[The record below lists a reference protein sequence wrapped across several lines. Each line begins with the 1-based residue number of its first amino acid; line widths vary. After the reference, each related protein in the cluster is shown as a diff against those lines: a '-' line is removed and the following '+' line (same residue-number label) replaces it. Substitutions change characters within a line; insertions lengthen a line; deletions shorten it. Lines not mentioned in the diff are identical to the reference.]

1 LTGRR
6 ADLVIVDDPVKSAAE
21 AESRLARDSLYDWFR
36 VDLLTRLRPGGRV
49 VLIMTRWHPDDLAG
63 RLAAD
68 GGWDVLSLPA
78 LAELGD
84 PMGRLPGEAL
94 WPDWEDTAMLEQVR
108 SAVGERTWAALYQQA
123 PRARQ
128 GGIFDPA
135 RIAAMAAESTPVLRE
150 VVRGWDLAATADR
163 DGTNPDW
170 TVGIKLA
177 RLEDGR
183 FVILDVVRLREGP
196 AAVEDLIVATA
207 ARDGLAVLI
216 SLPQDPGQA
225 GKFQVQALVRRL
237 AGYRVAANVEAG
249 SKEQRAGPVATQV
262 DAGNVLMMTAGWNQV
277 FLDEIRDFPNGSKDD
292 QVDALSRAFMAI
304 AHVAEPA
311 HVLRVPFIG
320 R

>member
-1 LTGRR
+1 
-6 ADLVIVDDPVKSAAE
+6 
-21 AESRLARDSLYDWFR
+21 
-36 VDLLTRLRPGGRV
+36 
-49 VLIMTRWHPDDLAG
+49 
-63 RLAAD
+63 
-68 GGWDVLSLPA
+68 
-78 LAELGD
+78 
-84 PMGRLPGEAL
+84 
-94 WPDWEDTAMLEQVR
+94 
-108 SAVGERTWAALYQQA
+108 
-123 PRARQ
+123 
-128 GGIFDPA
+128 
-135 RIAAMAAESTPVLRE
+135 
-150 VVRGWDLAATADR
+150 
-163 DGTNPDW
+163 
-170 TVGIKLA
+170 
-177 RLEDGR
+177 
-183 FVILDVVRLREGP
+183 VVRLREGP